1 MPTKAKDLKELSIS
15 ELNKKIRDS
24 RQELL
29 DLRMKKNTGQLDK
42 PHLLK
47 ELRREIARMETIV
60 SVKARES
67 AA

>member
-1 MPTKAKDLKELSIS
+1 MPSKAKDLRELTVA
-15 ELNKKIRDS
+15 ELGKKIRDS

-42 PHLLK
+42 PHLLR

-60 SVKARES
+60 ASKKET